1 MTKKNKAGMS
11 ATDYAISLGEEPFDT
26 SKPRNRKN
34 QLQLEFDNLYSVL
47 IAGKSTYNQ
56 PNLKQCITRYM
67 PFLSKDTVVW
77 DKVELLLAQ
86 NTSWGRDKFMVQL
99 CNVLGAHFNVV
110 ISLRKTKR

>member
-1 MTKKNKAGMS
+1 MTKKNNAGMS
-11 ATDYAISLGEEPFDT
+11 ATDYAISLGEEPFNA

-47 IAGKSTYNQ
+47 RVGKPTYNQ
-56 PNLKQCITRYM
+56 PSLKRCITQYM
-67 PFLSKDTVVW
+67 PSLSENTVVW
-77 DKVELLLAQ
+77 DKVDLLLAQ